1 MIPIQILT
9 RNDET
14 WYDGVDSDCSGGSD
28 YDQDG
33 DGVDNDT
40 DCDDEDSSSY
50 PGNTEVWYNDVD
62 NDCSGGSD
70 YDQDGDGHEMIRS
83 SGFFLIGT
91 DCDDT
96 NPDRNP
102 DEEEILG
109 NGIDDDCDLEI
120 DEFNIPLYDS
130 DNDGYFVG
138 DDCDDSDPTIHPNA
152 SEYCDE
158 IDQDCDGN
166 PYTSGLVSFTSYI
179 GEKTNFF
186 NKHIKFRS

>member
-9 RNDET
+9 RKLDET

-70 YDQDGDGHEMIRS
+70 YDQDGDGHEMIRTT
-83 SGFFLIGT
+83 GLFFVGT

-96 NPDRNP
+96 NADRNP
-102 DEEEILG
+102 DRRRG
-109 NGIDDDCDLEI
+109 FGQWN
-120 DEFNIPLYDS
+120 
-130 DNDGYFVG
+130 
-138 DDCDDSDPTIHPNA
+138 
-152 SEYCDE
+152 
-158 IDQDCDGN
+158 
-166 PYTSGLVSFTSYI
+166 
-179 GEKTNFF
+179 
-186 NKHIKFRS
+186 R